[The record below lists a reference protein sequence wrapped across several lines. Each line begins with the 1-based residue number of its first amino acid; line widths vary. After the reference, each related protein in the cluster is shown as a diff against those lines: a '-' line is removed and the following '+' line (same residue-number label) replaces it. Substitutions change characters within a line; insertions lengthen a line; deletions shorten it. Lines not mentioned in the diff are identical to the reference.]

1 MNDRIEYILQ
11 QTQNVLAIDSPTGFT
26 SRAADY
32 VMGEY
37 RRLGYSPVR
46 TNKGGILVCVSQ
58 GNGRPSDLPEDGP
71 ILLEAHIVFMI
82 H

>member
-11 QTQNVLAIDSPTGFT
+11 QTQNVLAIDSPTGFN

-37 RRLGYSPVR
+37 RRLG
-46 TNKGGILVCVSQ
+46 
-58 GNGRPSDLPEDGP
+58 
-71 ILLEAHIVFMI
+71 
-82 H
+82 